1 MMPELPEK
9 VPHEEYALAAE
20 AIGAPFSLV
29 RAIGAK
35 ETLWHEENPA
45 DIRREPAKWRRY
57 RFASKE
63 AKAWDRKGNS
73 SDRAKRWEQF
83 YEIDAICQADALLN
97 ARAGVAAILSHS
109 FGWCQIMGFNHHFCD
124 YENARD
130 WLAAMKTLQ
139 GQRECFIALVR
150 SDQTLLRAFQT
161 RNYPVIALHYNGTN
175 YRQNKYDTDL
185 RSFDLAFQKE
195 GSAYA

>member
-1 MMPELPEK
+1 MPVLPAK
-9 VPHEEYALAAE
+9 VPPEEYAMAAE

-35 ETLWHEENPA
+35 ETLWNEENPA
-45 DIRREPAKWRRY
+45 DIRREPGKWRRY
-57 RFASKE
+57 RFASRA

-73 SDRAKRWEQF
+73 SDRAKRWAQF
-83 YEIDAICQADALLN
+83 VEMDAICQADALLN
-97 ARAGVAAILSHS
+97 ARAGNAAILSHS
-109 FGWCQIMGFNHHFCD
+109 FGWCQIMGFNHQFCD
-124 YENARD
+124 YESARD
-130 WLAAMKTLQ
+130 WLAAMQTMQ

-150 SDQTLLRAFQT
+150 SDAALLKAFQT

-185 RSFDLAFQKE
+185 RDFDLAFQKE
-195 GSAYA
+195 GPAYA